1 MADSGPWGG
10 GHRRGVCWTWNPAHH
25 SVRRE
30 CDSADHIGK
39 TNRVGLELDATR
51 EHQNGGLDVVADHP
65 KPDPTE
71 YGNLVDKM
79 VATVAAWPA
88 EYRRSVDVHSI
99 QHQPVTHA

>member
-1 MADSGPWGG
+1 MVAAQG
-10 GHRRGVCWTWNPAHH
+10 
-25 SVRRE
+25 E
-30 CDSADHIGK
+30 K
-39 TNRVGLELDATR
+39 TNRVGSEMDAKR
-51 EHQNGGLDVVADHP
+51 EPQNGVLGLVEDHP

-99 QHQPVTHA
+99 QHQPVTHG